1 MIFKALQ
8 LISAK
13 DCSLRHKFCN
23 ILWKAVFTYSPVF
36 FATDCTYLLF
46 LPLHAF
52 PTIYLSVLSM

>member
-36 FATDCTYLLF
+36 FATDCTRSIMMPDAVNPIRSL
-46 LPLHAF
+46 
-52 PTIYLSVLSM
+52 T